1 MRLHRLRALLPTGR
15 HRLRA
20 LLRTGPH
27 RLRAL
32 PLTALA
38 LTGAAAI
45 APGVIACGSGSAVHP
60 ATSTGFAGAALPGSV
75 PAHDFTLEDQAGHR
89 VSLAGYR
96 GQAVILAFLSSTCGA
111 TCTLIAQQIRGALDE
126 LPRPVPVLF
135 VSVDP
140 RADTKAQ
147 VKRFLERVA
156 LSGRVRYLSGSPAV
170 LRPIWR
176 AYGIVPVSSDRAA
189 FERAASVLLLDR
201 NGRERV
207 IFGVEQLTPEGVA
220 HDVRK
225 LS

>member
-1 MRLHRLRALLPTGR
+1 V
-15 HRLRA
+15 
-20 LLRTGPH
+20 
-27 RLRAL
+27 
-32 PLTALA
+32 LA

-45 APGVIACGSGSAVHP
+45 APGVIACGSGSAVHS
-60 ATSTGFAGAALPGSV
+60 ATGTGFAGAALPASL

-140 RADTKAQ
+140 RADTGAR